1 MRLRKGPS
9 TPYAWIIAISVIILP
24 MTWVSSQVPGV
35 SRDFRQFDT
44 PIPPTPSFPAPFTA
58 TPPVATPIST
68 VSPGQSFDDDEEDLL
83 PEVSRPDLLESED
96 LGYSAI
102 LGQPGTYLV
111 WSVDDEG
118 NRHYYVLEETS
129 DYFIRIKD
137 IVDANLE
144 ARRVLDESNPYL
156 GLLWAGAKTVLSEIV
171 TLGCGIGTAATIFE
185 LPPVGAIFGTCTLG
199 AAAYFGVSIGEFID
213 IGNSI
218 RAYDIRTEDDRAAIE
233 GIFREIDADPS
244 L

>member
-1 MRLRKGPS
+1 MFLIHDDLDLLAPGEQAVAVIRGDVADDARMVIVGHLDQLRTDADDPS
-9 TPYAWIIAISVIILP
+9 HRARGQ
-24 MTWVSSQVPGV
+24 M
-35 SRDFRQFDT
+35 FDAEVRT
-44 PIPPTPSFPAPFTA
+44 DALFMIFEE
-58 TPPVATPIST
+58 V
-68 VSPGQSFDDDEEDLL
+68 DEDSL
-83 PEVSRPDLLESED
+83 PEVSRPDLLESEQI
-96 LGYSAI
+96 GYSAI

-137 IVDANLE
+137 IADANLE
-144 ARRVLDESNPYL
+144 ARRELDESNPYL

-171 TLGCGIGTAATIFE
+171 TLGCGIGTAATIIE
-185 LPPVGAIFGTCTLG
+185 APPVGAIFGTCTLG
-199 AAAYFGVSIGEFID
+199 AAAYFGVSVGEFIG
-213 IGNSI
+213 IVNSI